1 MKEKHVLI
9 HDVRVAGRDKTK
21 VARDTFNALAS
32 RFPKIADLLFN
43 CGLTEQQTA
52 ALMRW
57 HVKSLRMVLSDY
69 RSILR
74 RGKIPT
80 IAEWQRLLRT
90 EAE

>member
-1 MKEKHVLI
+1 MTQEDTI
-9 HDVRVAGRDKTK
+9 K

-43 CGLTEQQTA
+43 CGLTEQQAA

-69 RSILR
+69 RCILR
-74 RGKIPT
+74 RAKLLT
-80 IAEWQRLLRT
+80 IAEWQKLLR
-90 EAE
+90 EPAA